1 MFEIAEL
8 GQKVSKEEYHERVP
22 ALREELLEG
31 QVRIRELGIPVILL
45 FAGVDGAG
53 KGACANLLQEWMDP
67 RFIITRAFSKPS
79 QEEKE
84 RPEYWRYWRTLPPRG
99 HMGIFLSAWYSEPL
113 LSHVYGDI
121 GDRQLDQRIERIL
134 AFERTLSN
142 GGALILK
149 FWMHL
154 GKKVQRKRLK
164 SLEEDPLSSWRVTK
178 QDWKHAEMFEKFVAA
193 AEHILMRTGTGRAP
207 WIIVEGAD
215 ERYRSLK
222 VGSELL
228 TAIQGRLAKEEQA
241 AANGNGA
248 DEPPSVVESSETTIL
263 STLDLTKSLE
273 KADYKRKLKECQAK
287 LNLLHRKS
295 RDKDVSM
302 ALVFEGWDA
311 GGKGGAIRRI
321 TPALDARD
329 YEVIQIAAPT
339 DEELAHHYLWRF
351 WRHIS
356 RSGRVMI
363 FDRSWYGRVLV
374 ERVEGF
380 AREEEWR
387 RSYAEI
393 NDFERQL
400 IEHGLVLVKF
410 WLHISKEEQ
419 ERRFKAREQIAFKR
433 WKLTPEDWRNR
444 EKWDLYEQ
452 AVNDMIERTSTQ
464 VAPWVLVEGEDK
476 RYARLKVIKSV
487 CARLEEALG

>member
-1 MFEIAEL
+1 
-8 GQKVSKEEYHERVP
+8 
-22 ALREELLEG
+22 
-31 QVRIRELGIPVILL
+31 
-45 FAGVDGAG
+45 
-53 KGACANLLQEWMDP
+53 
-67 RFIITRAFSKPS
+67 
-79 QEEKE
+79 
-84 RPEYWRYWRTLPPRG
+84 
-99 HMGIFLSAWYSEPL
+99 
-113 LSHVYGDI
+113 
-121 GDRQLDQRIERIL
+121 
-134 AFERTLSN
+134 
-142 GGALILK
+142 
-149 FWMHL
+149 
-154 GKKVQRKRLK
+154 
-164 SLEEDPLSSWRVTK
+164 
-178 QDWKHAEMFEKFVAA
+178 
-193 AEHILMRTGTGRAP
+193 
-207 WIIVEGAD
+207 
-215 ERYRSLK
+215 
-222 VGSELL
+222 
-228 TAIQGRLAKEEQA
+228 
-241 AANGNGA
+241 
-248 DEPPSVVESSETTIL
+248 
-263 STLDLTKSLE
+263 
-273 KADYKRKLKECQAK
+273 
-287 LNLLHRKS
+287 
-295 RDKDVSM
+295 
-302 ALVFEGWDA
+302 
-311 GGKGGAIRRI
+311 
-321 TPALDARD
+321 
-329 YEVIQIAAPT
+329 VIQIAAPT

-444 EKWDLYEQ
+444 EKWDFYEQ